1 MKEININC
9 FSIKQVIVKT
19 ALLQLQNKVRKDYY
33 IITKDHNVREWA
45 TIENFYRYV
54 TDPHLIVF
62 KDFNSFIVVE
72 TISEQSSNKAIRNH
86 FRELSGS
93 FFRITLS
100 HN

>member
-1 MKEININC
+1 MIIEC

-45 TIENFYRYV
+45 TTENFYRCV
-54 TDPHLIVF
+54 TDLHLIVF
-62 KDFNSFIVVE
+62 KNFNSFIIIE
-72 TISEQSSNKAIRNH
+72 TISEQSSNKAIRNY

-93 FFRITLS
+93 FFRIILS

>member
-1 MKEININC
+1 MIIVCSNIKE
-9 FSIKQVIVKT
+9 VIVKT

-45 TIENFYRYV
+45 TIEKFYRCV

-62 KDFNSFIVVE
+62 KDFNSFIIIE
-72 TISEQSSNKAIRNH
+72 TISKQSSDKTIHNY